1 MRRHCAAAL
10 VTLAL
15 AGNGECAAAQ
25 DSYPNR
31 PIHIVIPFPAGG
43 PADIAARIIGQKMS
57 EEWGQPVVVDNRPG
71 GNTIIGA
78 EIRRQGRARRLH
90 ADDGNRFDA
99 GDESVSL
106 QKPALR
112 SAQRFRPDH
121 DDREIDVAPRRA
133 SGQRAEDRE
142 RADRAR
148 QGRARQAQFRRRHD
162 HRAAHGRAC
171 STRPPA
177 SMWSMYR
184 SKAPS
189 RQCKACSPARP
200 TWSMPAM
207 S

>member
-78 EIRRQGRARRLH
+78 EFVAKAAPDGYTLMMAIDSTLVMNQFLYKSLPYDPLKDFAPITTTVKSMSLLAVQ
-90 ADDGNRFDA
+90 ADG
-99 GDESVSL
+99 
-106 QKPALR
+106 
-112 SAQRFRPDH
+112 
-121 DDREIDVAPRRA
+121 
-133 SGQRAEDRE
+133 AEDRE

-148 QGRARQAQFRRRHD
+148 QGCARQAQFRRRHD
-162 HRAAHGRAC
+162 HRAAHGRAVQQG
-171 STRPPA
+171 R
-177 SMWSMYR
+177 R
-184 SKAPS
+184 H
-189 RQCKACSPARP
+189 
-200 TWSMPAM
+200 
-207 S
+207 